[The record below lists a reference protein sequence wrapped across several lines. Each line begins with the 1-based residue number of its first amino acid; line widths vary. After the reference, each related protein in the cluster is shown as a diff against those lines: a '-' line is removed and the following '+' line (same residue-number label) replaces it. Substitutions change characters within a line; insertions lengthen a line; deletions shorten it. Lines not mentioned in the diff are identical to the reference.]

1 MNLFEKI
8 LVINIIDILELLKNG
23 YIILTIMAILGVLL
37 SDKKSSSMISWI
49 FTIIIFPF
57 LGPLL
62 YFSVGIDWRKR
73 QRLNQMRENY
83 RNIVLD
89 IFENKLVK
97 HDATKLFKETGKKK
111 TEREIK
117 HELNHLKLDER
128 SQKVSRMLYKTDKSY
143 I

>member
-1 MNLFEKI
+1 MNLFDKI

-37 SDKKSSSMISWI
+37 SDKKSSSMISWV

-97 HDATKLFKETGKKK
+97 HDATKLLKKQEERKQKEK
-111 TEREIK
+111 
-117 HELNHLKLDER
+117 
-128 SQKVSRMLYKTDKSY
+128 
-143 I
+143 

>member
-57 LGPLL
+57 FITL
-62 YFSVGIDWRKR
+62 S
-73 QRLNQMRENY
+73 
-83 RNIVLD
+83 
-89 IFENKLVK
+89 
-97 HDATKLFKETGKKK
+97 
-111 TEREIK
+111 
-117 HELNHLKLDER
+117 
-128 SQKVSRMLYKTDKSY
+128 
-143 I
+143 

>member
-62 YFSVGIDWRKR
+62 YFPVGIDWSKR
-73 QRLNQMRENY
+73 QRLNQMGENY
-83 RNIVLD
+83 
-89 IFENKLVK
+89 
-97 HDATKLFKETGKKK
+97 
-111 TEREIK
+111 
-117 HELNHLKLDER
+117 
-128 SQKVSRMLYKTDKSY
+128 
-143 I
+143 

>member
-62 YFSVGIDWRKR
+62 
-73 QRLNQMRENY
+73 
-83 RNIVLD
+83 
-89 IFENKLVK
+89 
-97 HDATKLFKETGKKK
+97 
-111 TEREIK
+111 
-117 HELNHLKLDER
+117 
-128 SQKVSRMLYKTDKSY
+128 
-143 I
+143 